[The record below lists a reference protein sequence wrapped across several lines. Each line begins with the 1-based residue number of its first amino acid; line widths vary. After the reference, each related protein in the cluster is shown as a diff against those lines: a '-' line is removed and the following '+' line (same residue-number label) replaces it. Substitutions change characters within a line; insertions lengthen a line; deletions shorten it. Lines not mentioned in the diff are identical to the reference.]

1 MTRSGS
7 SLAAE
12 EHEPQVLVRQA
23 RLAEE
28 AGFDA
33 LWISDHFHPWLDEQ
47 GQSGFVW
54 SMIGAISQVTSLP
67 ITTAVTSPLLRLHPA
82 IVAQATATS
91 SLLTG
96 GGFTLGVGSGEA
108 LNEHILGGR
117 GAGGD
122 RALGRKR

>member
-1 MTRSGS
+1 MTRYGYF
-7 SLAAE
+7 LASE

-23 RLAEE
+23 KLAEE

-67 ITTAVTSPLLRLHPA
+67 ITTAVTSPLLRTAIPRSSRRPRPPRHCSPA
-82 IVAQATATS
+82 AASRSAW
-91 SLLTG
+91 
-96 GGFTLGVGSGEA
+96 EA
-108 LNEHILGGR
+108 ER
-117 GAGGD
+117 
-122 RALGRKR
+122 R